1 MFNNFYMFLRL
12 IRVHQYVKNLVI
24 FFPAFFQMEVFLL
37 KYESFIYAF
46 LSLCLVS
53 SAGYLINDIHDK
65 NSDKLHKLKKNRP
78 LAKNEISV
86 LTAIIIFF
94 LFVTL
99 SFYLAFFLSLFFFYI
114 IVFYLAYSICYT
126 FFLKR
131 TPIFDIF
138 FLSIFYCIRI
148 FSGTLIMEEVVS
160 YWLVFFSFMLFS
172 YLSSLKKLVDNKN
185 LNKNSYYNKS
195 DIELLKIIAPSL
207 FMAAIL
213 LFVNYLIVN
222 SRLVHNPFIG
232 YLIFLILIFWGIHM
246 LRQVFLNNIN
256 SDPILFVLKDK
267 SSYILIFLL
276 AILLSFNFLLKIK

>member
-1 MFNNFYMFLRL
+1 
-12 IRVHQYVKNLVI
+12 
-24 FFPAFFQMEVFLL
+24 
-37 KYESFIYAF
+37 
-46 LSLCLVS
+46 VS
-53 SAGYLINDIHDK
+53 SAGYLINDIHDI
-65 NSDKLHKLKKNRP
+65 NSDKRHKLKKNRP

-86 LTAIIIFF
+86 STALIIFF
-94 LFVTL
+94 LFLTL
-99 SFYLAFFLSLFFFYI
+99 SFYLALFLSLYFFYI

-148 FSGTLIMEEVVS
+148 FSGTLIMEEVVTS
-160 YWLVFFSFMLFS
+160 WLVFFSFMLFS
-172 YLSSLKKLVDNKN
+172 YLSSLKKLIDNKY

-195 DIELLKIIAPSL
+195 DIKLLKIVAPSL
-207 FMAAIL
+207 FIATIL
-213 LFVNYLIVN
+213 LFINYLTVN

-256 SDPILFVLKDK
+256 SDPIWFVLKDK
-267 SSYILIFLL
+267 NSYILFFILT
-276 AILLSFNFLLKIK
+276 ILLFFNFFLKIK

>member
-1 MFNNFYMFLRL
+1 
-12 IRVHQYVKNLVI
+12 
-24 FFPAFFQMEVFLL
+24 
-37 KYESFIYAF
+37 
-46 LSLCLVS
+46 
-53 SAGYLINDIHDK
+53 
-65 NSDKLHKLKKNRP
+65 
-78 LAKNEISV
+78 
-86 LTAIIIFF
+86 
-94 LFVTL
+94 
-99 SFYLAFFLSLFFFYI
+99 
-114 IVFYLAYSICYT
+114 
-126 FFLKR
+126 
-131 TPIFDIF
+131 
-138 FLSIFYCIRI
+138 
-148 FSGTLIMEEVVS
+148 MEEVVS

-222 SRLVHNPFIG
+222 SRLVHSPFVG
-232 YLIFLILIFWGIHM
+232 YLIFLILIYWGIHM

-267 SSYILIFLL
+267 NSYILIFLL